1 MRYLIGRL
9 RGKQRLL
16 VIPLECDDSK
26 QLLIVGV
33 HNILSTFLYIETF
46 SNEKF
51 KRKDRQSSLFSF
63 HFSINMNSSEVV
75 ISETPL
81 PGTLPQNELLK
92 KQLPT
97 LLSAT
102 NQPIFA
108 SPQSPILECNLLQG
122 GEIG

>member
-1 MRYLIGRL
+1 MI
-9 RGKQRLL
+9 QNSCLL
-16 VIPLECDDSK
+16 WEFIIFS
-26 QLLIVGV
+26 LLFC
-33 HNILSTFLYIETF
+33 TFETF

-51 KRKDRQSSLFSF
+51 KRKDCQSSLFSF

-97 LLSAT
+97 LLSAA

-108 SPQSPILECNLLQG
+108 SPQSPILEHNLLQG
-122 GEIG
+122 GEIGRVSESTISGCNDTSLKIGS